1 MRYSRKDREIFP
13 KEKKRKKIKPQKLL
27 IITTG
32 GTIASTDTEEKGL
45 APTQNGLDFI
55 PVVGDAEIYILDLYG
70 IDSTDM
76 SPAHWKLLYDA
87 VTKNLPKYDGIVIL
101 HGTDTMAY
109 TGAVLAFTVN
119 TDKPVILTGSM
130 LPSGASDSDAPDNI
144 LFACENALNK
154 NNRGVWLAFH
164 DRLIGGADIHKINS
178 SEKDAFRRYS
188 GFKVSRTLPFPEKPE
203 AFPAVVKLSPFMSG
217 DDLRRSAD
225 GHKSVIIETYGAGG
239 LPAGEITDTV
249 RELAKKAR
257 VTITTPCIG
266 GTNLD
271 RYEAGRRA
279 LDAGAVSGGM
289 MSTECAAVYEWI
301 TGNNSSRHI

>member
-1 MRYSRKDREIFP
+1 MTR
-13 KEKKRKKIKPQKLL
+13 LL
-27 IITTG
+27 MITTG
-32 GTIASTDTEEKGL
+32 GTIASGNSGGGGL
-45 APTQNGLDFI
+45 APEKNG
-55 PVVGDAEIYILDLYG
+55 AEMLPRLEDVSFDVLDLYA

-87 VTKNLPKYDGIVIL
+87 VTEKLPEYDGIVIL

-109 TGAVLAFTVN
+109 TGAVLAFTVS

-130 LPSGASDSDAPDNI
+130 LPFGVPDSDAPGNI
-144 LFACENALNK
+144 QFAALIAK
-154 NNRGVWLAFH
+154 YRKYPGVHLAFAN
-164 DRLIGGADIHKINS
+164 RVIGGADIHKINS

-188 GFKVSRTLPFPEKPE
+188 GFKVTRTLPFPEKPG

-217 DDLRRSAD
+217 NDLRRSAD

-266 GTNLD
+266 GTEPD
-271 RYEAGRRA
+271 RYEAERRA

>member
-1 MRYSRKDREIFP
+1 MTR
-13 KEKKRKKIKPQKLL
+13 LL
-27 IITTG
+27 MVTTG
-32 GTIASTDTEEKGL
+32 GTIASGHSGGGGL
-45 APTQNGLDFI
+45 APEKNGAEMLPKLDDVSFD
-55 PVVGDAEIYILDLYG
+55 VLDLYA
-70 IDSTDM
+70 IDSTDAR
-76 SPAHWKLLYDA
+76 PAHWRMLYDA
-87 VTKNLPKYDGIVIL
+87 VTEKLPEYDGIVIL

-109 TGAVLAFTVN
+109 TGAVMAFTVS

-130 LPSGASDSDAPDNI
+130 LPFGVPESDAPGNI
-144 LFACENALNK
+144 RFAALTAASRK
-154 NNRGVWLAFH
+154 YSGVHLAFAG
-164 DRLIGGADIHKINS
+164 RVIGGADIHKINS
-178 SEKDAFRRYS
+178 AEKDAFRRYS
-188 GFKVSRTLPFPEKPE
+188 GFKVTRTLPFPEKPG

-266 GTNLD
+266 GTELD

-301 TGNNSSRHI
+301 VGNSGGHI